1 MISIIQSSEKRLIVL
16 RLAVRGLES
25 TIRYIINIRIE
36 SNLVLII
43 LGVSL
48 NLISV
53 LVDPLIIFSVEL
65 QNIQV
70 ILELIGLSR
79 VRLSYF
85 FFRHY

>member
-25 TIRYIINIRIE
+25 AIRYIIYVRIE

-65 QNIQV
+65 
-70 ILELIGLSR
+70 
-79 VRLSYF
+79 
-85 FFRHY
+85 